1 MLTTL
6 YRATT
11 LPHTICLFPIR
22 PLFVSFSLLH
32 SSSLLHLDDRMNRM
46 NRMRTTSNT
55 ARQNAATPSSTERRA
70 EQSVASE
77 FDVAVSA
84 ASSQGAGGS
93 VAVLDRRAMQ
103 EEADLLF
110 ALELSRTIDID
121 DGRRGHDADGDSGGD
136 AGGGLGGGGRMGR
149 AFSDGDVSSSVQR
162 MLSRDLSITDEETT
176 RAVLSIESTRAGG
189 NQPPS
194 QPSVQP
200 RRRTYRSHTMYS
212 DSGAMT
218 SASRGR
224 GATRFVKRL

>member
-1 MLTTL
+1 
-6 YRATT
+6 
-11 LPHTICLFPIR
+11 
-22 PLFVSFSLLH
+22 
-32 SSSLLHLDDRMNRM
+32 M

-84 ASSQGAGGS
+84 ASSQGAGGGGGLRDATG
-93 VAVLDRRAMQ
+93 AVLDRRAMQ